1 MAAVSAPVDSATLA
15 GISLADKMVD
25 KLDPIQILAALA
37 LILGIL
43 LLALVLRK
51 SMGEKT
57 NEQKLKDAAINSAIA
72 ANNTS
77 EKMHAGQGE
86 ELLAIHKRFVTLE
99 DGAKETRI
107 ELDTLKA
114 NELRM
119 IARIAHLEDALMDIR
134 LHFGNLVLDEANHKA
149 NMVTIN
155 SINRI
160 LDAHSRR
167 KIDV

>member
-1 MAAVSAPVDSATLA
+1 MAAVSAPDSATLA
-15 GISLADKMVD
+15 GISLAEKMID
-25 KLDPIQILAALA
+25 KLDPVQILVALA
-37 LILGIL
+37 LILGIVL
-43 LLALVLRK
+43 LSLVLRK
-51 SMGEKT
+51 VLGEKS
-57 NEQKLKDAAINSAIA
+57 NEQKLKEASINSAIA
-72 ANNTS
+72 ASNTS
-77 EKMHAGQGE
+77 EKMHEGQGE
-86 ELLAIHKRFVTLE
+86 ELMAIHKRFVTLE

-134 LHFGNLVLDEANHKA
+134 LHFGNLVLDEANHAA
-149 NMVTIN
+149 NKVTIN

-167 KIDV
+167 KTDV